1 MQGLGI
7 KAWLVCCWLFSV
19 SLSVCAKCED
29 PPAPGVNWRGCYKHN
44 ADLKKANLSK
54 ADLTLTEFVGADLSG
69 ANLTG
74 ATMDWAVLTNAKIG
88 GTIFKQAYLGY
99 ATWIDGTP
107 CRGGQFGQSVGKCD
121 H

>member
-1 MQGLGI
+1 MKCAHLLPL
-7 KAWLVCCWLFSV
+7 AFVCI
-19 SLSVCAKCED
+19 VCTGKVDAKCED
-29 PPAPGVNWRGCYKHN
+29 PPAPGVDWRGCYKHN

-54 ADLTLTEFVGADLSG
+54 ANLTLTEFVGADLSD

-74 ATMDWAVLTNAKIG
+74 ATMDWAILTNAKVT

-99 ATWIDGTP
+99 ATWTDGTP
-107 CRGGQFGQSVGKCD
+107 CRGGQYGQSVGKCD